1 MFLLFERLFRFG
13 FHPMGFR
20 WLLLV
25 LAIAIVAVAHSFWI
39 IIGKNP
45 SGDACNGRPGLP
57 PTSFLSL
64 IPFSGI
70 DDFDDVG
77 VSLFSAFNMLVL
89 GVFQIETVRLSN
101 MVLITFLII
110 S

>member
-1 MFLLFERLFRFG
+1 
-13 FHPMGFR
+13 
-20 WLLLV
+20 LLLV

-45 SGDACNGRPGLP
+45 SGDACNGRPSMPMTVFFIDLVAD
-57 PTSFLSL
+57 
-64 IPFSGI
+64 I

-89 GVFQIETVRLSN
+89 GVFQIETVRP
-101 MVLITFLII
+101 
-110 S
+110 